1 MEDRIVFN
9 VLIVDDEPYIRQGL
23 AVLIDWEAEGFCI
36 AGEASDGAEAI
47 DMLKKGHYDL
57 VIADIRMPVMGGIE
71 LLKQTRA
78 SGLSSARFVILSG
91 HYEFEYAKEAIRYSC
106 TDYILKPIKQEELLS
121 LLRNVSEDC
130 QKVREAEEQ
139 EEYRDRAVMERHLTS
154 IVLGKFDSINLDY
167 VRTHLGES
175 EHYRYV
181 NIQLEMS
188 DDRVGA
194 SDEQGKRAMQ
204 RRLYDYLRRILG
216 RNSRHIIFDVNKQED
231 CYDVGF
237 VFADQL
243 ADEMSMTEKE
253 YLEWFAQKAQSLE
266 LAITIQ
272 AGCQVNSIEKLSDSF
287 RSASIAKLMRN
298 FSGGGLSLDNERDQ
312 GEKAFVDIGYNEQKR
327 RMDELIASVERGDRA
342 DIEKSVSELYRL
354 MSESNMDYKSIELNM
369 NYIMFSLLHLAAA
382 RDPNI
387 NQEEIVA
394 YLIEN
399 AFDRGVSRGSQSHF
413 LKFCLQYTEYLGQ
426 LNTPASRNV
435 ITKVEQE
442 IKENYM
448 QNISLKSLSE
458 KHFINSAY
466 LGQLFKK
473 QYGTSFKDYLNTYHI
488 NVAAEMLLSTGKR
501 VYEISEA
508 VGYQSLDYFI
518 SRFVAVKGHT
528 PTQYRKRYT
537 NRSGGNDS
545 PDVRQ

>member
-1 MEDRIVFN
+1 MYN

-23 AVLIDWEAEGFCI
+23 AVLIDWEAEGYCI

-47 DMLKKGHYDL
+47 EMLKKGHYDL

-71 LLKQTRA
+71 LLKQTREN
-78 SGLSSARFVILSG
+78 GFTNARFVILSG
-91 HYEFEYAKEAIRYSC
+91 HYDFEYAKDAIRYSC
-106 TDYILKPIKQEELLS
+106 TDYILKPIKQEELLM
-121 LLRNVSEDC
+121 LLRNVSADC
-130 QKVREAEEQ
+130 QKMREAEEQ

-154 IVLGKFDSINLDY
+154 IVLGKYDSINLDY
-167 VRTHLGES
+167 VRS
-175 EHYRYV
+175 RMKISQHYRYINV
-181 NIQLEMS
+181 QLDTA
-188 DDRVGA
+188 DDRVRA
-194 SDEQGKRAMQ
+194 SDEQEKRTMQ
-204 RRLYDYLRRILG
+204 RRLYDYLRRVMG
-216 RNSRHIIFDVNKQED
+216 RNSHHIIFDVNKHES

-237 VFADQL
+237 VFSDTL
-243 ADEMSMTEKE
+243 ADEQSMQERE
-253 YLEWFAQKAQSLE
+253 YLEWFAHKATSLE

-272 AGCQVNSIEKLSDSF
+272 AGSQVDALERLSDSY
-287 RSASIAKLMRN
+287 RSASIAKLMQN
-298 FSGGGLSLDNERDQ
+298 FSESGLPMDYRNVR
-312 GEKAFVDIGYNEQKR
+312 VDKESIDIAYSEQKR
-327 RMDELIASVERGDRA
+327 RMDELIAAVERGEEA
-342 DIEKSVSELYRL
+342 EIEKNVSNLYQL

-369 NYIMFSLLHLAAA
+369 NYVMFSLFHLAAA

-387 NQEEIVA
+387 NQEEIVS

-413 LKFCLQYTEYLGQ
+413 LAFCLQYTEYLSQ

-458 KHFINSAY
+458 KYFINSAY

-473 QYGTSFKDYLNTYHI
+473 QYGTSFKDYLNVYRI
-488 NVAAEMLLSTGKR
+488 NVAADMLLSTEKR

-508 VGYQSLDYFI
+508 VGYQSIDYFI

-537 NRSGGNDS
+537 NRSSGSDT